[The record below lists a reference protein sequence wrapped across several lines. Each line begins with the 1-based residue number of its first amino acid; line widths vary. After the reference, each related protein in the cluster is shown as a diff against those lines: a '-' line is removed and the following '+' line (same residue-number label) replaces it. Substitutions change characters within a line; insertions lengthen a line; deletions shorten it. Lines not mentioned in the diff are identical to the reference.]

1 MTHKEYNGW
10 TNYETWLVKLWM
22 DNEQGSYSYFQE
34 EARHAWEKDPDS
46 YIIDHEKYGAGDH
59 FESLAEAQEGLRDCG
74 EAFEDTTLTE
84 RWVEGKGQILDETGA
99 IIGSIDD
106 QNNDRIRTLAAIIQ
120 EYHEEALPK
129 LEGFA
134 ADLMNAA
141 LSEVNWEEIAFS
153 LLSDA
158 KEALAS

>member
-22 DNEQGSYSYFQE
+22 DNEEGTHLYFREQAE
-34 EARHAWEKDPDS
+34 QVWKDDPDK
-46 YIIDHEKYGAGDH
+46 YVIDHEKYGQQDE
-59 FESLAEAQEGLRDCG
+59 FNSLAEAQEGLRDCG
-74 EAFEDTTLTE
+74 EGFEDTTLTE
-84 RWVEGKGQILDETGA
+84 RWLEGKGEILDECREVVGH
-99 IIGSIDD
+99 IEQD
-106 QNNDRIRTLAAIIQ
+106 NDRICTLAGIVQ

-141 LSEVNWEEIAFS
+141 LSEVNWEEIAGS
-153 LLSDA
+153 LLDDA
-158 KEALAS
+158 KEALEA